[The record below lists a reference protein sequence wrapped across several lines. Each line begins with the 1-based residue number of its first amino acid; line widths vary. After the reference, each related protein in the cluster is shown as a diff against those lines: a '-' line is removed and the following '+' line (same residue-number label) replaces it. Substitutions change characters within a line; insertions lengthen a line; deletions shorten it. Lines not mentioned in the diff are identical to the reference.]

1 MTIEQGMNKLAKV
14 LGESA
19 TFNIT
24 VNVWNER
31 SSGYYEGDNR
41 VEYSVWNADRNQH
54 FSASTVS
61 KAVAKCI
68 DDHREHKN
76 VRKGEKQSADAALEG
91 VAVSDFEAALA
102 EL

>member
-24 VNVWNER
+24 VTVWNER
-31 SSGYYEGDNR
+31 ASTYYENDNR
-41 VEYSVWNADRNQH
+41 VEYAVWNAARSKH
-54 FSASTVS
+54 FFGPTVA
-61 KAVAKCI
+61 KVVAKCI

-76 VRKGEKQSADAALEG
+76 VRKAEKQNADLALAG
-91 VAVSDFEAALA
+91 VA
-102 EL
+102 